1 MVEILIVYGSQY
13 GNTQR
18 IAQAI
23 AHALTTEHRV
33 RLMHAPMADAI
44 AADDVDLLI
53 IGAPTQMRGQR
64 LLVERFM
71 RGLERGFC
79 GVAAAAFDTRIAG
92 MGRPTAA
99 EVISRRLAKAGCRV
113 VAEPAGFEVT
123 GLDGPLAPGE
133 EDRAAAWALALVE
146 QVAVRT

>member
-1 MVEILIVYGSQY
+1 VEILIVYGSQY

-18 IAQAI
+18 IAQAM
-23 AHALTTEHRV
+23 AHALIAEHRV
-33 RLMHAPMADAI
+33 HLMHAPMADAI
-44 AADDVDLLI
+44 AVDDVDLLI

-64 LLVERFM
+64 LMVERFL

-79 GVAAAAFDTRIAG
+79 GVAAAAFDTRISAL
-92 MGRPTAA
+92 GRPTAA
-99 EVISRRLAKAGCRV
+99 DVITRRLARAGCRV

-133 EDRAAAWALALVE
+133 EERAAAWASALVE
-146 QVAVRT
+146 RIAVWA